1 MEQNILVSCPSPQWH
16 VKVAD
21 FGISKNTDGT
31 NLATLIGTPGYIA
44 PELLGDSLNSY
55 TAAVDVWAL
64 GAVAFCMRTGFPP
77 FRTLQH
83 LMNYVRDHKT
93 QFPVRALGTS
103 SGFCMNFVLSAMA
116 ESPERRL
123 TVDQVL
129 THDWLIWNSVSS
141 TEDFL

>member
-1 MEQNILVSCPSPQWH
+1 MEQNILVSCPGPQWH

-31 NLATLIGTPGYIA
+31 SLATLIGIPGYIA

-64 GAVAFCMRTGFPP
+64 GAVAFCMRTDFPP
-77 FRTLQH
+77 FPTLQH

-93 QFPVRALGTS
+93 QFPVRPLGRS
-103 SGFCMNFVLSAMA
+103 SGFCMNFVLSTMA

-123 TVDQVL
+123 TIDQVPRAA
-129 THDWLIWNSVSS
+129 THH
-141 TEDFL
+141 